1 VRYVVLAALMLLAM
15 LTMTNTWAIQTDS
28 VTQGGTSVVVTTTD
42 TAMLALEPGST
53 LKSNAAGTAYLQDG
67 KLMLDFSRH
76 SGYPSTSYGF
86 NSSQV
91 ATSLDTVK
99 YKGLFYITN
108 NSDESLCLRVYVP
121 EANAD
126 DISAIYI
133 RDWNDTT
140 TNGTQVATGKGA
152 ELLPAATNCKRVAGG
167 VATKVQVDFWLTL
180 RSSAAASPGSYNFNV
195 RVEGKR

>member
-1 VRYVVLAALMLLAM
+1 MRYVVLAALMLLAM

-42 TAMLALEPGST
+42 TAMLTLEPGST
-53 LKSNAAGTAYLQDG
+53 LKSNAAGTAYLQNG
-67 KLMLDFSRH
+67 KLMLDFSRN
-76 SGYPSTSYGF
+76 SSSPSTSYGF
-86 NSSQV
+86 NASQV
-91 ATSLDTVK
+91 ATSLDTVT

-121 EANAD
+121 EGNAD
-126 DISAIYI
+126 DISAIYV

-140 TNGTQVATGKGA
+140 TPGTQVATSKGA

-167 VATKVQVDFWLTL
+167 VAAKVYVDFYLTM